1 MSDIT
6 VKHKQHDGTVINTFR
21 PENLAFTL
29 NKGENG
35 PHDISYELSRAQVSP
50 DMIGPYRTDFEL
62 IDNSTFG
69 PVTIMSGL
77 HTMYSMASN
86 EEHVK
91 IAGKGWLHYFERRFW
106 PFDGSDPNLWARKV
120 GTLSVATLGDPPT
133 DFAYYTQTPVDSM
146 VVMKD
151 LLNVLQLFDPVNTL
165 DYTYSLANIGH
176 TIDTFGVSNL
186 DTENILSKFQFLAQQ
201 DPGMFDFWMDNNKV
215 MRRAAP
221 HRYNVNV
228 WNTPSLAEK
237 VFDSTDTNTDGVFY
251 VSFTNT
257 GPDATRVLGY
267 GQSQS
272 STLAS
277 VKQYN
282 PASATYRLLESEA
295 SFDNIIDRNQVIGL
309 TRNKLLFGV
318 NPVHEIEVTVVPE
331 AITNFWTRFQPGVA
345 IWVTADLEGHT
356 IDSAQEI
363 VSIDGTSDNQG
374 NLTAAFK
381 LNQIYQYHAES

>member
-1 MSDIT
+1 
-6 VKHKQHDGTVINTFR
+6 
-21 PENLAFTL
+21 
-29 NKGENG
+29 
-35 PHDISYELSRAQVSP
+35 
-50 DMIGPYRTDFEL
+50 
-62 IDNSTFG
+62 
-69 PVTIMSGL
+69 
-77 HTMYSMASN
+77 
-86 EEHVK
+86 
-91 IAGKGWLHYFERRFW
+91 
-106 PFDGSDPNLWARKV
+106 
-120 GTLSVATLGDPPT
+120 
-133 DFAYYTQTPVDSM
+133 
-146 VVMKD
+146 
-151 LLNVLQLFDPVNTL
+151 
-165 DYTYSLANIGH
+165 
-176 TIDTFGVSNL
+176 
-186 DTENILSKFQFLAQQ
+186 
-201 DPGMFDFWMDNNKV
+201 MFDFWMDNNKV

-277 VKQYN
+277 VRQYN

-295 SFDNIIDRNQVIGL
+295 SFDSIIDRNQVIGL
-309 TRNKLLFGV
+309 TRNRLLFGV

-331 AITNFWTRFQPGVA
+331 AITNFWTRFQPGIA